1 MKKIIGNILGAGGL
15 IGILYFGYLYIQD
28 SDSFEV
34 FGADVA
40 VSTGDYV
47 PILIS
52 AIVMLVGIAMSRMK
66 P

>member
-1 MKKIIGNILGAGGL
+1 MKKMIGSILTIGGIIGVI
-15 IGILYFGYLYIQD
+15 YYGYLYIEE
-28 SDSFEV
+28 SESFNV

-52 AIVMLVGIAMSRMK
+52 VVILILGIIIGRQK
-66 P
+66 

>member
-15 IGILYFGYLYIQD
+15 IGVIYFGYQYFQN
-28 SDSFEV
+28 SESFEA

-47 PILIS
+47 PVLIS
-52 AIVMLVGIAMSRMK
+52 AIVMLAGVAISRMK
-66 P
+66 S